1 MSLLRRLLILLPAV
15 VACSSPAAAGDGT
28 ASYADLAA
36 LSLAAPV
43 VVRATIYKTERL
55 GKRDAPDV
63 APGVARVLVSAA
75 TTAAIAA
82 PGEVP
87 PRLTYLGDV
96 ALDGRGRLPKLIGR
110 DVLLFLR
117 ASAVPGQYVLAD
129 AHGEIPWSSDA
140 DADVRGVL
148 AAARSGSVP
157 VVTGVASAFR
167 VPGAVPGE
175 AESQFFVSTAA
186 GKPVSLVVLTRP
198 GTLRRVS
205 IALGDVIDEAAAP
218 IPPRT
223 LLWYR
228 LACTLPARLPAAVDA
243 DAAVVDD
250 WAFVRTSLGPCGR
263 TW

>member
-1 MSLLRRLLILLPAV
+1 MTPLRRLAVAVLIAGGAPA
-15 VACSSPAAAGDGT
+15 SAA
-28 ASYADLAA
+28 SFADLAA
-36 LSLAAPV
+36 LTLAAPV
-43 VVRATIYKTERL
+43 VIRATVVKADRL
-55 GKRDAPDV
+55 GKRDAV
-63 APGVARVLVSAA
+63 GVPSGAARTLVTAT
-75 TTAAIAA
+75 TTAAVVA

-87 PRLTYLGDV
+87 QRLTYLRDV
-96 ALDGRGRLPKLIGR
+96 PLDAAGKIPKLAGR

-117 ASAVPGQYVLAD
+117 PDAVPGQYVLAD
-129 AHGEIPWSSDA
+129 AHGEVPWSTDA
-140 DADVRGVL
+140 DADVRGVV

-198 GTLRRVS
+198 GAARRVS
-205 IALGDVIDEAAAP
+205 IALGDVIDDAAAP

-228 LACTLPARLPAAVDA
+228 LACTLPATLPPAVAA
-243 DAAVVDD
+243 DAAVADD
-250 WAFVRTSLGPCGR
+250 WAFVRASLGPCGR
-263 TW
+263 TF